1 MEETM
6 SNQEFGRDSSPMAAS
21 ETESTSR
28 PGEKNQNIRDAAN
41 QAFSR
46 ASDMAR
52 DATEQ
57 AKHAA
62 SATASSVTHN
72 VKDLRNR
79 QIDTGAGLAGHFAN
93 SVRLAADDLA
103 RESPIA
109 ADLVRSFAT
118 KVDGYA
124 EGLQDQTVD
133 QLARAASDYTRRQPA
148 LVFGLA
154 ALAGFFA
161 FRVMKSGQSVASPP
175 IQPGQ
180 QGAHSGF

>member
-1 MEETM
+1 M
-6 SNQEFGRDSSPMAAS
+6 SNQDFERDRW
-21 ETESTSR
+21 TTSR
-28 PGEKNQNIRDAAN
+28 PSSEEMTRNAEDKSKGVRDTAQ
-41 QAFSR
+41 QAFSK

-52 DATEQ
+52 DAGEK
-57 AKHAA
+57 AKRAA
-62 SATASSVTHN
+62 AETASSATQG
-72 VKDLRNR
+72 VKDLLNR
-79 QIDTGAGLAGHFAN
+79 QIGTGVGLAGHFAK
-93 SVRLAADDLA
+93 SVRLAADDLS
-103 RESPIA
+103 RESPMA

-118 KVDGYA
+118 RVDGYA

-161 FRVMKSGQSVASPP
+161 FRTMKSAQSVTSPP

-180 QGAHSGF
+180 QGVNGRF